1 MNLSIK
7 ANPRLAGAM
16 AAVDRC
22 RRNREAVSGVLRGG
36 GARTMST
43 LALGA
48 LVVFGSMFA
57 VGTGIRG
64 MGVLLRRRAA
74 GRIPAPQRTREVRG
88 IRVRGQVDG
97 PDVLP
102 GMNPGRS
109 NVTTA
114 DLVLSEDRFVL
125 ASERGLL
132 IDVGTSR
139 GVPLGSARC
148 TGPGRLVIEGDVP
161 RMTGAPGR
169 YRLEMALDDAE
180 AWAADLARFVPAGEE
195 RAKRLS

>member
-1 MNLSIK
+1 
-7 ANPRLAGAM
+7 
-16 AAVDRC
+16 
-22 RRNREAVSGVLRGG
+22 
-36 GARTMST
+36 MST

-48 LVVFGSMFA
+48 LVVFAALFVVGSG
-57 VGTGIRG
+57 VRG
-64 MGVLLRRRAA
+64 MGVLLRRSAA
-74 GRIPAPQRTREVRG
+74 GRIPAQQRKRAARG

-97 PDVLP
+97 PNVLP
-102 GMNPGRS
+102 GMNPSRS

-125 ASERGLL
+125 ASERGVL
-132 IDVGTSR
+132 IDVGVSR

-161 RMTGAPGR
+161 RMTGVPGR

-180 AWAADLARFVPAGEE
+180 GWAEDLARFVRPVALRPAV
-195 RAKRLS
+195 SS